1 MTMMISVLTMMMM
14 SKRPEVTLRK
24 KTVTTMMNLYVEE
37 KNFTQMLSRTLFLSR
52 KNLLLK
58 MRKRMKNTKMTLMK
72 MIMRRSK

>member
-1 MTMMISVLTMMMM
+1 M

>member
-1 MTMMISVLTMMMM
+1 MMISVLTMMMM